1 MACTSTFLKV
11 AKSSTFDNTDDAL
24 YKSTFFIK
32 LCARNGTMCIFVDL
46 LLYRK
51 RQRQT
56 REEMTNMNVLNDT
69 TWLHATR
76 PENVYEAPLPNTEGY
91 DNTPDVA
98 SPRDDID
105 KHHSSFA

>member
-1 MACTSTFLKV
+1 
-11 AKSSTFDNTDDAL
+11 
-24 YKSTFFIK
+24 
-32 LCARNGTMCIFVDL
+32 
-46 LLYRK
+46 
-51 RQRQT
+51 
-56 REEMTNMNVLNDT
+56 MNVLNDT